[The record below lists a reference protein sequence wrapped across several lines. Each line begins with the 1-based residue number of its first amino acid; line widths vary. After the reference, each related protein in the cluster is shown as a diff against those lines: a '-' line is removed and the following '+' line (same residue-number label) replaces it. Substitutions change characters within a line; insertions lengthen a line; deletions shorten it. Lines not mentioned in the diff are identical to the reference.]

1 MRDTRDGDVSSWL
14 RSIRLSR
21 LQLTAVALASALATA
36 LIIAEALGRTP
47 AQTAALAALRTRPTV
62 IHAGG
67 PAPARQNAA
76 TAPQPTARPTPTP
89 APAPAPAPPAPQ
101 ASSTESQPTTT
112 APTTTQTTTTSTTPS
127 STPSTTTKT
136 KASHVKH
143 VFVIALTTTS
153 YDAAFGR
160 GSVARYLNDELR
172 PKGTLLSGYTTL
184 GGAELPDYL
193 AMIGGQAPNAD
204 TRANCASYDEFPS
217 SAKPNKSG
225 DVPGTGCIY
234 PNTALTIG
242 DQVTASG
249 HVWKAYID
257 DMGATACVHPN
268 SNALDDAPLPGAGS
282 DYDTRHN
289 PFIYFHSL
297 LDLGD
302 CASDDVT
309 LTKLPAALSEA
320 SKTPRY
326 AFIAPG
332 ACEDAAQSSCPDGSP
347 SGLAGED
354 AFLKTL
360 VPKILHSPAYKKDGA
375 LIIVFAHA
383 SPAAAT
389 DAPSATDPA
398 GPTRTGA
405 LVISRYARR
414 DRTISKAYN
423 PYSILRSVEDLLGLQ
438 PLAHAKA
445 AKSFVSAALP
455 GA

>member
-1 MRDTRDGDVSSWL
+1 MV
-14 RSIRLSR
+14 
-21 LQLTAVALASALATA
+21 SALATA
-36 LIIAEALGRTP
+36 LIIAETLGRTP

-62 IHAGG
+62 IHTGG
-67 PAPARQNAA
+67 QATTDPTRSPAPQA
-76 TAPQPTARPTPTP
+76 TAQPTPTP
-89 APAPAPAPPAPQ
+89 AASAPAAPESGPTQ
-101 ASSTESQPTTT
+101 SQPTTT
-112 APTTTQTTTTSTTPS
+112 APTTPTTTTTSTTPS

-136 KASHVKH
+136 KASPVKH

-204 TRANCASYDEFPS
+204 TRANCPSYNEFPL

-225 DVPGTGCIY
+225 QVPGTGCIY

-268 SNALDDAPLPGAGS
+268 SNTLDDAPLPGAGS

-302 CASDDVT
+302 CAGDDVT
-309 LTKLPAALSEA
+309 LTKLPAALSAA
-320 SKTPRY
+320 SNTPRY

-332 ACEDAAQSSCPDGSP
+332 ACQDAAQASCPDGSP
-347 SGLAGED
+347 AGLAGED
-354 AFLKTL
+354 AFLKAW
-360 VPKILHSPAYKKDGA
+360 VPKILHAPAFKKDGA

-389 DAPSATDPA
+389 DGPGATDPA

-405 LVISRYARR
+405 LVISRYAHR

-438 PLAHAKA
+438 PLARAKA
-445 AKSFVSAALP
+445 AKSFVAAALP